1 MITNVKVQVAR
12 LTRAR
17 ILSGKNGC
25 ARAHRHGCAMPGW
38 PRHRGDDAG
47 LRCGGHS
54 AARGQTL
61 VEFALVLLVFMLVTV
76 GLLDGLRVIFYYSQ
90 SQEAAREGA
99 RWGAVQVA
107 RAAPGGTTPW
117 GTFNTPGNAAGTYT
131 SCNRVSG
138 CTYTA
143 PGGSAS
149 SIAFPSN
156 TVINAV
162 TVATTAVDLRQA
174 TISISTTIPATATEV
189 TPTDAL
195 LTNQRVTV
203 NVQYPFK
210 PILGMVFGGVTI
222 PLQGSSSILH
232 E

>member
-1 MITNVKVQVAR
+1 MAR
-12 LTRAR
+12 VR
-17 ILSGKNGC
+17 ILSGKNECSGTHRLSC
-25 ARAHRHGCAMPGW
+25 APAGWQRHGGA
-38 PRHRGDDAG
+38 DAG

-54 AARGQTL
+54 AAGGQTL
-61 VEFALVLLVFMLVTV
+61 VEFALVLLVFMLLTV

-107 RAAPGGTTPW
+107 RAAPDGTTPW

-131 SCNRVSG
+131 SCHRVSG

-174 TISISTTIPATATEV
+174 TITISTTIPTTATEV

-203 NVQYPFK
+203 TVHYPFK

-222 PLQGSSSILH
+222 PLQGSSSMLH

>member
-1 MITNVKVQVAR
+1 MAR
-12 LTRAR
+12 VRL
-17 ILSGKNGC
+17 LSSKNECSGKHRLSC
-25 ARAHRHGCAMPGW
+25 APAGW
-38 PRHRGDDAG
+38 PRHGGGDAG
-47 LRCGGHS
+47 LRRGGHS
-54 AARGQTL
+54 AAGGQTL

-107 RAAPGGTTPW
+107 RAAPDGTTPW

-131 SCNRVSG
+131 ACHRVSG

-189 TPTDAL
+189 MPTDAL

-203 NVQYPFK
+203 TVHYPFK

-222 PLQGSSSILH
+222 PLQGSSSMLH